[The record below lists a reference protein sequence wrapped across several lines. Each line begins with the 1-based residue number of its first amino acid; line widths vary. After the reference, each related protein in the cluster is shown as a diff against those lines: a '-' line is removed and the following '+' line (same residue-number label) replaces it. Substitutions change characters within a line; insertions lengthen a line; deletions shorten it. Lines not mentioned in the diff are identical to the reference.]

1 MVPSMCGQWM
11 GSERNQQWPKME
23 TKNPP
28 SLSPSHPLAI
38 VCPDVP
44 QSVHSQGP
52 KGNGLHICFQE
63 SSTLS

>member
-1 MVPSMCGQWM
+1 MANDGL
-11 GSERNQQWPKME
+11 GERNQPWPKME

-44 QSVHSQGP
+44 QSVHPQGP
-52 KGNGLHICFQE
+52 KSDGLHICFQE
-63 SSTLS
+63 SSTLG